1 MLGQSQVA
9 DCKTESSWKTRAS
22 PSLACKWIHNTN
34 MPVLCHAFFFFFFL
48 NGAAVSKGEKKNTSM
63 MSTECVQPLDI
74 PEDRLDKRDS
84 HCNHLEDLS
93 EQLIK
98 SCDLKKK
105 PRKGKTIQPSQNTEQ
120 EQKKP
125 RRKDTPAIHT
135 PPPLT
140 GILSDFSDNLLKRYG
155 ISEKPQRERVSQ
167 GSQITELE
175 QKKPRRKD
183 TPAIHIPPLIIGNSS
198 IKQGLLWVGTTET
211 VRCTS

>member
-1 MLGQSQVA
+1 MSCCCFSFFLS
-9 DCKTESSWKTRAS
+9 
-22 PSLACKWIHNTN
+22 
-34 MPVLCHAFFFFFFL
+34 FFFFF
-48 NGAAVSKGEKKNTSM
+48 GAVVSKGEKKPISM

-74 PEDRLDKRDS
+74 PEDRLDKRES

-183 TPAIHIPPLIIGNSS
+183 TPAIHIPPLIIGKKLS
-198 IKQGLLWVGTTET
+198 
-211 VRCTS
+211 

>member
-1 MLGQSQVA
+1 P
-9 DCKTESSWKTRAS
+9 C
-22 PSLACKWIHNTN
+22 I
-34 MPVLCHAFFFFFFL
+34 
-48 NGAAVSKGEKKNTSM
+48 SM
-63 MSTECVQPLDI
+63 MSTEYVQPLDI

-105 PRKGKTIQPSQNTEQ
+105 PRKGKIIQASQNTDQ
-120 EQKKP
+120 DQKKP

-135 PPPLT
+135 PPPL
-140 GILSDFSDNLLKRYG
+140 SDFSDNLLKRYG
-155 ISEKPQRERVSQ
+155 ITEKPQRERVSP

-183 TPAIHIPPLIIGNSS
+183 TPAIHIPPIITGKKLNFCWLEVSGSGS
-198 IKQGLLWVGTTET
+198 IPCHEKVTHCG
-211 VRCTS
+211 

>member
-1 MLGQSQVA
+1 
-9 DCKTESSWKTRAS
+9 
-22 PSLACKWIHNTN
+22 I
-34 MPVLCHAFFFFFFL
+34 
-48 NGAAVSKGEKKNTSM
+48 SM
-63 MSTECVQPLDI
+63 MSTEYVQPLDI

-105 PRKGKTIQPSQNTEQ
+105 PRKGKAIQASQISGQ
-120 EQKKP
+120 DQKKP

-135 PPPLT
+135 PPPLS

-155 ISEKPQRERVSQ
+155 ITEKPQRERVSP
-167 GSQITELE
+167 GSQIAELE

-183 TPAIHIPPLIIGNSS
+183 TPAIHIPPIITG
-198 IKQGLLWVGTTET
+198 KKL
-211 VRCTS
+211 

>member
-1 MLGQSQVA
+1 
-9 DCKTESSWKTRAS
+9 
-22 PSLACKWIHNTN
+22 
-34 MPVLCHAFFFFFFL
+34 
-48 NGAAVSKGEKKNTSM
+48 M

-84 HCNHLEDLS
+84 HCSHLEDLS
-93 EQLIK
+93 DQLIK

-105 PRKGKTIQPSQNTEQ
+105 PRKGKTIPASQNTEQ

-125 RRKDTPAIHT
+125 RRKDTPALHT

-155 ISEKPQRERVSQ
+155 ITEKPQRERVSP
-167 GSQITELE
+167 GSQVTELE

-183 TPAIHIPPLIIGNSS
+183 TPAIHIPPLITDL
-198 IKQGLLWVGTTET
+198 IKTESLLCERASDAERSKPGTKLLTEEKQT
-211 VRCTS
+211 VIMEDEEKDGDTIPS

>member
-1 MLGQSQVA
+1 MAQRPLVLTSYLGVLSPQSFQ
-9 DCKTESSWKTRAS
+9 SSWMKAVLLKLFTICFIIS
-22 PSLACKWIHNTN
+22 PLLHFLFIFW
-34 MPVLCHAFFFFFFL
+34 VVGFFFCF
-48 NGAAVSKGEKKNTSM
+48 A
-63 MSTECVQPLDI
+63 
-74 PEDRLDKRDS
+74 
-84 HCNHLEDLS
+84 EDLS

-183 TPAIHIPPLIIGNSS
+183 TPAIHIPPLIIGT
-198 IKQGLLWVGTTET
+198 KLLTEEKIHL
-211 VRCTS
+211 VQSFA